1 MVKFGGHVEAIREGD
16 FKGTNL
22 YLIPYNEIKKMVIQN
37 QPEESTQFIDA
48 WQDALSKAE
57 GDFRR
62 SQQKFWGHIFSV
74 IGQCAPAIDVRG
86 AHPGKALKL
95 FAGSVEPNQSQE
107 LLFDLTKI
115 KGAATTNSEGLRK
128 LVKKF
133 DKHRKTQYSL
143 KLLPDL
149 FTSSLYSGQSILQ
162 DSIDLFR
169 ELLEDSSSSQVNSMI
184 RNDSDAKHARGVQL
198 RFEELDWLRRLCAS
212 LPKYDL
218 LPCLV
223 AHRGF
228 HNIKDRD
235 DKRPLENSLGAFESA
250 WTSGI
255 HLCECDIV
263 MTKDERLVLAHDDN
277 FRRLALDS
285 QSMNSSKLVSDLTF
299 RELMSIPLKSGVRP
313 PLLIDVLRSALAIS
327 DESKLV
333 IEIKPGNEVAA
344 SALARLLIRHP
355 DLRKAVAMIM
365 SFDAVTMH
373 RLQAELNIDK
383 ADINS
388 PEMRNM
394 INNTSQFGLQNRLTS
409 FDHFGTMRSFG
420 SQHRALSK
428 LETMGSIGLNLSQ
441 MNLDFQHQLLS
452 HEEEVHTKQG
462 ATTVAPTMIYIPM
475 PKLML
480 LTVADPPT
488 RPCDLQVG
496 IQDLSPVKSWLR
508 TADGSS
514 LDGVYLQF
522 KDSMMTPEG
531 AASLRQLSEHFLI
544 GIWTYSGKD
553 PDDFETLEW
562 LVRQGNCSYVNT
574 DLPHHFRKDITV

>member
-22 YLIPYNEIKKMVIQN
+22 YLIPYNKIKKLVV
-37 QPEESTQFIDA
+37 EHESEKSTQFIDA

-57 GDFRR
+57 DDF
-62 SQQKFWGHIFSV
+62 QKSRQEFWGHIFST
-74 IGQCAPAIDVRG
+74 IGPNAPAIDVRG

-95 FAGSVEPNQSQE
+95 FVESVQPDQSQG
-107 LLFDLTKI
+107 LLFQLMKI

-133 DKHRKTQYSL
+133 DKYQNTQFSL

-149 FTSSLYSGQSILQ
+149 FTSSLYSGQSMLQ
-162 DSIDLFR
+162 DGIDLFR
-169 ELLEDSSSSQVNSMI
+169 QLLEDSSLSQVNTMI
-184 RNDSDAKHARGVQL
+184 RNDSEAKHARGIQL
-198 RFEELDWLRRLCAS
+198 RFEELEWLRRLCLS
-212 LPKYDL
+212 IPKDDL

-228 HNIKDRD
+228 HNIKDRN
-235 DKRPLENSLGAFESA
+235 DKRPLENSLSAFETA

-255 HLCECDIV
+255 HLCECDIAV
-263 MTKDERLVLAHDDN
+263 TKDEKLVLAHDDN
-277 FRRLALDS
+277 FSRLALDS
-285 QSMNSSKLVSDLTF
+285 ESRNSTKLVGDLTF
-299 RELMSIPLKSGVRP
+299 RELMSLPLKSGIRP

-333 IEIKPGNEVAA
+333 IEIKPGNEIAA
-344 SALARLLIRHP
+344 SSLARLLIRYP

-373 RLQAELNIDK
+373 RLQAELNIDRP
-383 ADINS
+383 DINNY
-388 PEMRNM
+388 RTNNM
-394 INNTSQFGLQNRLTS
+394 AKNTSKSGLPRLTS
-409 FDHFGTMRSFG
+409 FDHFGTMRASFS
-420 SQHRALSK
+420 SQHRALS
-428 LETMGSIGLNLSQ
+428 SIGLNLSQ
-441 MNLDFQHQLLS
+441 MNLDQHQHHS
-452 HEEEVHTKQG
+452 IPQEEESHNNQG
-462 ATTVAPTMIYIPM
+462 LFTVAPTRYVPM

-480 LTVADPPT
+480 LTVSGPPK
-488 RPCDLQVG
+488 RPCELQVG
-496 IQDLSPVKSWLR
+496 VQDLSPIENWLR

-522 KDSMMTPEG
+522 QNSMMTPEG
-531 AASLRQLSEHFLI
+531 AASLQQLSERFLI
-544 GIWTYSGKD
+544 GVWGFSGKD
-553 PDDFETLEW
+553 PDDYETLKW

-574 DLPHHFRKDITV
+574 DLPHCFRNDILVQTTD